1 MTEDFTAQGQ
11 EQFRKLVDDLLSG
24 AAPGLEGV
32 VDSKAFG
39 EMMGQMAGNLVAMN
53 RLNSDAMDL
62 MLRNLRI
69 AGRADVVSLHRQLAR
84 TEDKLEMVLEIVEQL
99 EEELAEQRR
108 ARTDAPPKGRDAES
122 GG

>member
-1 MTEDFTAQGQ
+1 
-11 EQFRKLVDDLLSG
+11 
-24 AAPGLEGV
+24 
-32 VDSKAFG
+32 
-39 EMMGQMAGNLVAMN
+39 MAGNLVAMN

-99 EEELAEQRR
+99 EEDLAEQRR
-108 ARTDAPPKGRDAES
+108 ARTDAPAKGRDAES